1 MAERIPPAT
10 RTLAVSSDSSFPRDG
25 EAYANAPV
33 MGINADKLR
42 EPTYIRLAS
51 NRTLSLSLSLSL
63 VLAASPDGDG
73 ATLTVPGLVT
83 L

>member
-1 MAERIPPAT
+1 MAEHIPLTT
-10 RTLAVSSDSSFPRDG
+10 RTLAVAANQHVSSCRG
-25 EAYANAPV
+25 AYANAPV
-33 MGINADKLR
+33 TDINADKLR

-51 NRTLSLSLSLSL
+51 HRTLSLSLSLSL
-63 VLAASPDGDG
+63 SLAASRDGVG